1 MSRTVLFLP
10 QNDSNA
16 ETAALLERELAKRGL
31 ESVTLDMDGVFHQ
44 GTASHL
50 KGMTVL
56 PSELASGRPF
66 YRMSPLRQMQLV
78 AAARPRVQE
87 WLAGVD
93 AVVAFNDGA
102 LQRLVLAEA
111 RRRGIPTDLVLDVM
125 ISYETADEPHSLR
138 HLARK
143 ALRMIGRG
151 LERTTAGASFPSELG
166 LAAVDRMHVA
176 GKHTAEVLRSRGSR
190 AGRVLVSGLPRS
202 PDAEWKAPTR
212 VEKVLYLTGAFQWH
226 DDPDTAAAQ
235 ERDLA
240 ELAAVC
246 GELDLPL
253 TVRVHPRDE
262 VERYAG
268 IPATFVDARAE
279 SITATIRRSDLVL
292 SIISTGLLEA
302 IILGRPSRVLAIHP
316 NWSRYRRAFIADP
329 MFGPLRNIAQLR
341 AALVEMAAHV
351 DRAALDRQRSGL
363 AAYVAATGHEA
374 CRRIAASIGE
384 TE

>member
-1 MSRTVLFLP
+1 
-10 QNDSNA
+10 
-16 ETAALLERELAKRGL
+16 
-31 ESVTLDMDGVFHQ
+31 MDGVFHQ

-50 KGMTVL
+50 NGMTVL
-56 PSELASGRPF
+56 PSGLASDRVF
-66 YRMSPLRQMQLV
+66 YLMPPLRQMRVV
-78 AAARPRVQE
+78 AAARPRVPQ

-102 LQRLVLAEA
+102 LQRLVLTEA
-111 RRRGIPTDLVLDVM
+111 RRRGIPTDLVLDV
-125 ISYETADEPHSLR
+125 ITGYETADEPHSPR

-143 ALRMIGRG
+143 TLRMIGRS
-151 LERTTAGASFPSELG
+151 LDRTTAGAFFPSEVG

-176 GKHTAEVLRSRGSR
+176 GKHMAEVLRSRGSR
-190 AGRVLVSGLPRS
+190 ARRVLASGLPRS
-202 PDAEWKAPTR
+202 PDAEWNAPTR
-212 VEKVLYLTGAFQWH
+212 VEKVLYLTGAFRWH
-226 DDPDTAAAQ
+226 DDQDTAAAQ

-268 IPATFVDARAE
+268 IRATFVDARAE

-302 IILGRPSRVLAIHP
+302 VILGKPSRVLAIHP
-316 NWSRYRRAFIADP
+316 NWRRYRRTFAADP
-329 MFGPLRNIAQLR
+329 MFRPLRDIEQLR
-341 AALVEMAAHV
+341 AALVEMAAQV
-351 DRAALDRQRSGL
+351 DGAALDRQRSGL

-374 CRRIAASIGE
+374 CKRIAASIGE